1 MMQSN
6 PEMQALMESNP
17 ELRNMLQDP
26 EVMRQSMQMM
36 RDPSAMQNMLRQQDL
51 AMSNIENMPGGFNA
65 LRRMYTEFQEP
76 MMDAMGGGQEGTTG
90 SNSNSNSNAP
100 RDGGVSGAVG
110 AAMPNPWGSSSSAPT
125 GNNASPGAGG
135 RQQQPPAPFNP
146 WAAGSNPAAAAGAGA
161 GANPWGAMGASGAGG
176 MGGMPSNMNM
186 EQTLQMLENPMMAQ
200 MFESMMANPAMQAQM
215 TQMIENDPMFQSLRQ
230 SNPQAAAMLSN
241 PGKFLGLL
249 FSADYV

>member
-90 SNSNSNSNAP
+90 SNSNSNAP

-110 AAMPNPWGSSSSAPT
+110 AAMPNPWGDNPQLRAVTERINSSNPT
-125 GNNASPGAGG
+125 KRQVWSDTNAQMRRTEAWEESHQYDITNRYEKDGFTRAYDAFIQNHASSPGLVGESVQRDFW
-135 RQQQPPAPFNP
+135 RQQWLNKTD
-146 WAAGSNPAAAAGAGA
+146 
-161 GANPWGAMGASGAGG
+161 
-176 MGGMPSNMNM
+176 
-186 EQTLQMLENPMMAQ
+186 EE
-200 MFESMMANPAMQAQM
+200 
-215 TQMIENDPMFQSLRQ
+215 I
-230 SNPQAAAMLSN
+230 
-241 PGKFLGLL
+241 
-249 FSADYV
+249 

>member
-65 LRRMYTEFQEP
+65 LRRMYTEVQEP
-76 MMDAMGGGQEGTTG
+76 MMDAMSGGQEGTTG
-90 SNSNSNSNAP
+90 SNSDAP

-110 AAMPNPWGSSSSAPT
+110 AAMPNPWGSSSSAAT
-125 GNNASPGAGG
+125 RNNASPGAAG
-135 RQQQPPAPFNP
+135 RQQQQPPAPFNP
-146 WAAGSNPAAAAGAGA
+146 WAAGSNPAAAGA

-176 MGGMPSNMNM
+176 MGGMPPNMNM

-241 PGKFLGLL
+241 PGKFFGVIILR
-249 FSADYV
+249 